1 MVLRWVHGDDL
12 PSLHAELIEAGL
24 AEDGALTL
32 SDVMTCP
39 GADTCALGVTSSKGL
54 GTAIRDQLF
63 AKNGHLK
70 DDPLVEQI
78 RIKISGCP
86 NSCGHH
92 HVADIGFYGNA
103 VRSGERMVPAFSMLI
118 AGKADGAD
126 ARIGKHVM
134 KVAAKRVPQ
143 AVTTLIEH
151 YQQDRSEGEPFAD
164 WAIRV
169 GTDHVKEVLA
179 DYKDM
184 PTYNED
190 PMAFVDWG
198 ANKLFSLE
206 EMGEGE
212 CAV

>member
-1 MVLRWVHGDDL
+1 VHEEDL
-12 PSLHAELIEAGL
+12 SALHAELVEIGL
-24 AEDGALTL
+24 AEDGVLTL
-32 SDVMTCP
+32 NDVMTCP
-39 GADTCALGVTSSKGL
+39 GADTCSLGVTSSKGL
-54 GTAIRDQLF
+54 GRAIRDELTV
-63 AKNGHLK
+63 KNGHFR

-118 AGKADGAD
+118 AGRADGPD

-134 KVAAKRVPQ
+134 KISAKRVPD
-143 AVTTLIEH
+143 AVVTLVEH
-151 YQQDRSEGEPFAD
+151 YQQDRNDGEPFSD
-164 WAIRV
+164 WAVRV
-169 GTDHVKEVLA
+169 GNDHIKQVLA
-179 DYKDM
+179 DYSVM
-184 PTYNED
+184 PKFEDD

-198 ANKLFSLE
+198 ANKLFSLDD
-206 EMGEGE
+206 MGEGE